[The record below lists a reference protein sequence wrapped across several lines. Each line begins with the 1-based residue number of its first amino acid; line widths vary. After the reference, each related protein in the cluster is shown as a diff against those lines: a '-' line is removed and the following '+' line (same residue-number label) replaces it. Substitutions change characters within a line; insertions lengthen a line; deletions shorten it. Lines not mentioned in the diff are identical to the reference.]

1 MAGRAHRSQRL
12 LLHNSER
19 EIVGLFK
26 QFVCH
31 MGLEKLLDPRKRLPT
46 GDDGAAAD
54 KGDGLWMDSPC
65 TAWVLLHTNV
75 YGQNVTTRPTGAALC
90 DLGGFS
96 DPGRLGRRYT
106 SPEEPF
112 SPSGRA
118 PERIVLG
125 KPLGFAMAM
134 SLHGCADGVLI
145 DRHQG
150 A

>member
-12 LLHNSER
+12 LLHNPER

-31 MGLEKLLDPRKRLPT
+31 MGLEELLDPRKRLPT

-65 TAWVLLHTNV
+65 TAWVLPHTNV

-96 DPGRLGRRYT
+96 DPGRLGRLYT
-106 SPEEPF
+106 SPKSRSARLAALLSESSWASRWALPWRCLF
-112 SPSGRA
+112 MGA
-118 PERIVLG
+118 P
-125 KPLGFAMAM
+125 MA
-134 SLHGCADGVLI
+134 C
-145 DRHQG
+145 
-150 A
+150 

>member
-12 LLHNSER
+12 LLHNPER

-31 MGLEKLLDPRKRLPT
+31 MGLEELLDPRKRLPT

-90 DLGGFS
+90 DLGASLIPAGLGAYTPPKS
-96 DPGRLGRRYT
+96 CLARLAALLSESSWASRWALPWRCLSMG
-106 SPEEPF
+106 
-112 SPSGRA
+112 A
-118 PERIVLG
+118 P
-125 KPLGFAMAM
+125 MAY
-134 SLHGCADGVLI
+134 
-145 DRHQG
+145 
-150 A
+150 